1 MFSHV
6 FFHLMMEFEWGPVPV
21 RSIAIQIA
29 SIPGGESGAWEGQ
42 GNSGQL
48 GRKHRRTAGRDGPTD
63 IGAKSGADFAW
74 FWLCGKKP
82 KWHSVENFVDLQES
96 EMKKEFETFNLKAS
110 KDINLLHFFEISW
123 RGKAHAAQAGKFGRT
138 PRKRTERWLKR
149 PAIWTAWSITLPTT
163 FKLSCKARR
172 KPPGV
177 KPVWNVC
184 ETCAAK
190 EQTISQMGK
199 TMENS
204 MIQYEQT
211 FFFELLKIYRTARL
225 TQEIKDIQT
234 EIQGERQKREVLESE
249 TRDQKA
255 WSSKL
260 KTVCPDHRK
269 CWSLQ

>member
-163 FKLSCKARR
+163 FKLSCQSKAEATRR
-172 KPPGV
+172 ETCV
-177 KPVWNVC
+177 KRMWNVC
-184 ETCAAK
+184 CERTDNK
-190 EQTISQMGK
+190 SNGKNNGEQYDTVW
-199 TMENS
+199 TNV
-204 MIQYEQT
+204 
-211 FFFELLKIYRTARL
+211 FFELLKIYRTARL